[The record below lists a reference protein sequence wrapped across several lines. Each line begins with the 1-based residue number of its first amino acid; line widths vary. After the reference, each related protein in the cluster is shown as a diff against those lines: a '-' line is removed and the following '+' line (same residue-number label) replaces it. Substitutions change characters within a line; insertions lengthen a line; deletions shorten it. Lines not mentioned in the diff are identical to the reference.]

1 MVFCGLYFYYKRGKT
16 HEAIFP
22 NEWMNKETSCLFH
35 PLDNPGVE
43 LWGGAE
49 DPVQILHS
57 ILVKYLVWYTHG
69 HTDTHTQTQVSWS
82 FPGNLPFLIRLNW
95 ALAGVGPL
103 EMSSKLCASS
113 AIWWTI
119 CVALCLAG
127 ADVKSQM
134 SESSMNVL
142 KQVYPSLPNQF
153 SVSYHHF
160 MKLNLFKPSSGF

>member
-1 MVFCGLYFYYKRGKT
+1 MQKIQCRSY
-16 HEAIFP
+16 I
-22 NEWMNKETSCLFH
+22 LF
-35 PLDNPGVE
+35 LLSTWSG
-43 LWGGAE
+43 
-49 DPVQILHS
+49 
-57 ILVKYLVWYTHG
+57 T
-69 HTDTHTQTQVSWS
+69 HTDTQTHTHRHR
-82 FPGNLPFLIRLNW
+82 FPDLSLEISHSFLICLNW

-103 EMSSKLCASS
+103 EMSSKLCASC

-127 ADVKSQM
+127 ADMKSQM

-142 KQVYPSLPNQF
+142 KQVYPSLPKQF